1 MDEVSNE
8 CICFIVM
15 LLAAGLTGLVI
26 WYWIIE
32 PKIALQKGGFKEG
45 YIHFRRY
52 RPAGD
57 YRHQYWW
64 KRPFL
69 RYPYPFRRPFDYW
82 KPIYYE
88 QQPLEAIPLSEYAS
102 DPETGSCKTIPLL
115 EKGVA
120 RIPVPRIGSSFTVA
134 FDMRFYP
141 AMSEDDKLMFRVG
154 QAYPSPM
161 MVYSPID
168 NTLAMILYTHFDGY
182 IKKIVYAGD
191 DLVTGEWNNIV
202 WVQKGQ
208 WMKVYVNGVEKLNV
222 NVGSIP
228 KISPGTFYLDSKPFV
243 QYKNVEVCDYPW
255 NRKRLMG
262 YLEGKK

>member
-1 MDEVSNE
+1 MNVSSE
-8 CICFIVM
+8 CICIVVM

-26 WYWIIE
+26 WYWMIE
-32 PKIALQKGGFKEG
+32 PKIALQKSGLKEG
-45 YIHFRRY
+45 YIHFNRY

-57 YRHQYWW
+57 YRHQYFW

-88 QQPLEAIPLSEYAS
+88 QQPLEAIPE
-102 DPETGSCKTIPLL
+102 PKPVCKSIPSL

-120 RIPVPRIGSSFTVA
+120 RIPFLGEDGGKKVSSFSIA

-141 AMSEDDKLMFRVG
+141 AMSEDDKLLFRVG

-182 IKKIVYAGD
+182 TKKIVYAGD
-191 DLVTGEWNNIV
+191 DLVDGEWNNIV
-202 WVQKGQ
+202 WIQRGQ
-208 WMKVYVNGVEKLNV
+208 WMMIYVNGKELLKV

-228 KISPGTFYLDSKPFV
+228 KISKGTFYLDSKPFV
-243 QYKNVEVCDYPW
+243 QYQNVEVCDYAW
-255 NRKRLMG
+255 NQKRLDA
-262 YLEGKK
+262 YLEGK